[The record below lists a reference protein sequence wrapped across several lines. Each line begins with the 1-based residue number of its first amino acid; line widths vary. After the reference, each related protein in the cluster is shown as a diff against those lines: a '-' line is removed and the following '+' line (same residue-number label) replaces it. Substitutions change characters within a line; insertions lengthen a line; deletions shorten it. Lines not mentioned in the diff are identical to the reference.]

1 MPNPQATARIAGHPL
16 HPMLVPFPIAFFVG
30 TLAADLAYLNNG
42 DLFWFRASLWLVGAG
57 VVMALVAALA
67 GITDMLGDARIRAL
81 SILWVHFVGNLVAV
95 LIEAL
100 NWYRRYDIGPDA
112 VRPIGLYLSIAAVL
126 ILLVTGWL
134 GWEMVYR
141 RRVAVADEAS
151 ES

>member
-30 TLAADLAYLNNG
+30 TLLADLAYLHN
-42 DLFWFRASLWLVGAG
+42 DDAFWFRAGLWLVGAG

-67 GITDMLGDARIRAL
+67 GITDLLGDSSIRAL
-81 SILWVHFVGNLVAV
+81 TIVWIHLLGNLLAV
-95 LIEAL
+95 LIEAI
-100 NWYRRYDIGPDA
+100 NWYRRYDIGADA
-112 VRPIGLYLSIAAVL
+112 VRPVGLGLSIAAVL

-141 RRVAVADEAS
+141 RRVAVADEVG
-151 ES
+151 